1 MCFDPS
7 RAYFGPMIV
16 DPKSNVGSTS
26 GIHSRKENFLHA
38 LRAPVAFVLHK
49 SPCKRAGVV

>member
-26 GIHSRKENFLHA
+26 GIHSRKENFLQA
-38 LRAPVAFVLHK
+38 LCAPVAFVFHK